1 MQTSRVLL
9 GAAVWVGRRT
19 CKRIC
24 DHESFSVANFTAL
37 QILLI
42 DACAH
47 VSSIPYCRRYGY
59 EVPQEGDEVLEEV
72 EEEEEDEEVVEA
84 AAEER
89 EEGEVA
95 PEDKAE
101 EGEVDGGRNEDAA
114 PAKVRC

>member
-1 MQTSRVLL
+1 MYYSGLPFEL
-9 GAAVWVGRRT
+9 AGEHA
-19 CKRIC
+19 
-24 DHESFSVANFTAL
+24 SFSVANFTAL

-89 EEGEVA
+89 EEGEV
-95 PEDKAE
+95 
-101 EGEVDGGRNEDAA
+101 DGGRNEDAA
-114 PAKVRC
+114 PAKVCC